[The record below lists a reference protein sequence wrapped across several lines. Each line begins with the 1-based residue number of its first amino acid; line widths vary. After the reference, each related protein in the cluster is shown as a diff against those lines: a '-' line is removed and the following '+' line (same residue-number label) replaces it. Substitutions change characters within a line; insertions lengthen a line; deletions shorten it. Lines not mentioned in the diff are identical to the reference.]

1 MLWPGPVASE
11 TGLDETGSSPI
22 RSTGAAAP
30 EANFADCCTP
40 RRRQCSKL
48 PDMREVHHETVHF
61 SGRVQGVGF
70 RYTALQIAREYEVAG
85 YVQNLPDGRVRIE
98 AEGGVV
104 EIGAFVAAIEERME
118 GYIRQVE
125 RAQESRAPQFD
136 GFTVR

>member
-1 MLWPGPVASE
+1 
-11 TGLDETGSSPI
+11 
-22 RSTGAAAP
+22 
-30 EANFADCCTP
+30 
-40 RRRQCSKL
+40 
-48 PDMREVHHETVHF
+48 MREVHHETIHF

-98 AEGGVV
+98 AEGAAG

-118 GYIRQVE
+118 GYVRQVD
-125 RAQESRAPQFD
+125 RSQDSRTPQFD